1 MLEDM
6 DCSWTLENSPVF
18 YDSFADNLVGISVDA
33 IDFQILNH
41 NATNIWRKGK
51 ITLYIYIL
59 GSTFTYTIK

>member
-1 MLEDM
+1 MLGGV

-41 NATNIWRKGK
+41 NATNIWRNGK
-51 ITLYIYIL
+51 NEVHH
-59 GSTFTYTIK
+59 